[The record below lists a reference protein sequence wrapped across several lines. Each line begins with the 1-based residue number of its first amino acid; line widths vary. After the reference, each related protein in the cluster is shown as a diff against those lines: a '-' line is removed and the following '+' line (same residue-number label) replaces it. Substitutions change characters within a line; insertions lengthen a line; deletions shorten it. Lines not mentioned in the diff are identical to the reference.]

1 MASSPASSK
10 SRTCTWTCDE
20 NDKDF
25 RRLVFSPSMLNQK
38 ADVHLDRLGRSYAQ
52 LPPYYGLC
60 YAITYTNIY
69 NLCKALQ
76 VDRDGE
82 RIFFGD
88 KCFTIYKWFERLEAA
103 TGVSRDFGLYECEL
117 KNGQP
122 ILVMVIACSDK
133 AETVPRPAARIE
145 AFKRFLRIA
154 REPMLRRFNQPK
166 VRSLFTILD
175 GCSTPL
181 SRCTAAN
188 SVMSI
193 LRGTFY
199 SRSCVPSSQS
209 IHVAS
214 TWTCDESDEDV
225 RRMVISPGLVSQKAD
240 VHRDSFGRHYA
251 QVPDCHAL
259 CYAISYTN
267 IVKMCKARPVD
278 CSGQKC
284 DYGDECFTIF
294 KWFERL
300 EAATGITRGRGLHEC
315 ELENGQPII
324 MMLVACSDKVE
335 TLPRPAA
342 RIRAFQQF
350 LGTRKEPMVKRF
362 VQPQVRLVLF
372 PDCTVYVF
380 TALKLYSD

>member
-1 MASSPASSK
+1 MAALSASLNVTARTTAWTYDESHDDVRRMVISRSMVNKQASVHRDSRGMRYSQLPPYYGLCYAITYTNIYNLCKTIEVDRYGNQWLFDDECFTIYKWLERLEEATGISRNNGLYECKIRDGLVLIMLIACSDNLETVPRPAARIQAFKDFLRVTIEPVVRRINQPKRLRVMSRSPVELARVATLDDVDVGSSSK

-166 VRSLFTILD
+166 DLGD
-175 GCSTPL
+175 
-181 SRCTAAN
+181 A
-188 SVMSI
+188 
-193 LRGTFY
+193 RG
-199 SRSCVPSSQS
+199 V
-209 IHVAS
+209 
-214 TWTCDESDEDV
+214 
-225 RRMVISPGLVSQKAD
+225 
-240 VHRDSFGRHYA
+240 
-251 QVPDCHAL
+251 
-259 CYAISYTN
+259 
-267 IVKMCKARPVD
+267 
-278 CSGQKC
+278 
-284 DYGDECFTIF
+284 
-294 KWFERL
+294 
-300 EAATGITRGRGLHEC
+300 
-315 ELENGQPII
+315 
-324 MMLVACSDKVE
+324 
-335 TLPRPAA
+335 
-342 RIRAFQQF
+342 
-350 LGTRKEPMVKRF
+350 
-362 VQPQVRLVLF
+362 
-372 PDCTVYVF
+372 
-380 TALKLYSD
+380 

>member
-1 MASSPASSK
+1 MTSCIALLLLDLLLNIRLIYTSLTH
-10 SRTCTWTCDE
+10 RTRIQEVVD
-20 NDKDF
+20 
-25 RRLVFSPSMLNQK
+25 LSIGHIPK
-38 ADVHLDRLGRSYAQ
+38 ATRS
-52 LPPYYGLC
+52 
-60 YAITYTNIY
+60 
-69 NLCKALQ
+69 
-76 VDRDGE
+76 
-82 RIFFGD
+82 
-88 KCFTIYKWFERLEAA
+88 
-103 TGVSRDFGLYECEL
+103 
-117 KNGQP
+117 
-122 ILVMVIACSDK
+122 
-133 AETVPRPAARIE
+133 
-145 AFKRFLRIA
+145 
-154 REPMLRRFNQPK
+154 
-166 VRSLFTILD
+166 
-175 GCSTPL
+175 
-181 SRCTAAN
+181 

-294 KWFERL
+294 MCFERL

-315 ELENGQPII
+315 ELKNGQPII

-335 TLPRPAA
+335 AIPRPAA

-362 VQPQVRLVLF
+362 VQPKNDEDVRRMVITPGMIDRKAIVHRDALGRSYNQL
-372 PDCTVYVF
+372 PDYHGLCYAITYSNIYEMCKARPRDRKTGEQCFFGDRCFTIYKWFERLEAATGISRGHGAHEGELPNGQPIIMMVIACSVKVDTVPRPAARIQAFKDFLRTKREPMVKRF
-380 TALKLYSD
+380 IQPRMYSS